1 MKHSLK
7 KLARIEA
14 LEARIAPAVIA
25 EIPLAFSDN
34 ALGGVSGGDLAG
46 SNVSSAGDVNGDGY
60 ADFLVSAHEADGG
73 GNNRGAVYVVFG
85 KPDGFFP
92 NNHLASL
99 GGGIGFK
106 ITGGADGDLAGF
118 SAAAAGDVNDDGF
131 SDIIVGAHMADG
143 AGTNRG
149 AAYLFYGHSGNF
161 NAELSIA
168 ANAGTKFAGLAN
180 DDAVGFS
187 VSGGA
192 DFNQDGIDDLVIGA
206 PFANEGGTDRGAA
219 YVVFGKKSSFGF
231 NFDLASLNGTNG
243 FKLTGLSDGDQFGSS
258 VGFLEYPNYFGSALI
273 AGAIGA
279 DEGGT
284 NRGAAYVMHSRQ
296 TSVPHV
302 VVSQLSSGFGFKLS
316 GAADG
321 DGTGVSVSDAG
332 DVNGDGLTDM
342 IIGAQLNDFAGTN
355 SGTAY
360 VVFGSGEF
368 SFPNIALGSLNGT
381 NGFKI
386 TGAANNELAGFSAK
400 KAGDVNGDGLSDI
413 IVGASGAGGGAGAA
427 YVVFGKSNGL
437 SQTVPLSGIN
447 GTNGFK
453 VSGFS
458 GIGAGTSVSGAG
470 DVDGDGF
477 ADIIVGAPYYDAGG
491 TDKGAAYLIKGFGT
505 AEVDISTSGKSATF
519 TDWDGDI
526 VTVKTTKGSFAASQ
540 FKLSSP
546 NPLTGG
552 SHLVFADFVN
562 SDLAG
567 AAISITSKSAASGG
581 DGLVNVGT
589 IDATGLALAQVIVDG
604 NVRKIDATSVA
615 TISTYSFGL
624 VNGEEISGE
633 VRKSR
638 FTGNIGKLTVKTDWN
653 YASLEAAAIGTFK
666 IGGNITEP
674 SINADSIVS
683 FLVGGDFDGTGSDYN
698 LNAGKIGAI
707 AIGGTIGKNSFINVG
722 GHAGKITV
730 GGSWSGTFFGGTVG
744 PIVVKGSLDSLLL
757 RVNGIPNPGTAA
769 KAVALKSLTVGG
781 SVLNAN
787 IGGGSHITPD
797 ASLGPV
803 LVKGQW
809 VASSIFAGITE
820 GNDNIL
826 GTADDTLFPNHSSSI
841 VSKIAS
847 ITILGAVSG
856 NVGFDFGLSA
866 FGFVA
871 EEIGYLKIGKSI
883 VPLQKGPRNDAV
895 TRFLGT
901 TIDVR
906 VREVAA

>member
-1 MKHSLK
+1 MKYSSK
-7 KLARIEA
+7 PTARIEA

-34 ALGGVSGGDLAG
+34 ALGGVSAGDLAG

-60 ADFLVSAHEADGG
+60 ADFLVSAHEADEGG
-73 GNNRGAVYVVFG
+73 TNRGAVYVVFG
-85 KPDGFFP
+85 KRDGFFP
-92 NNHLASL
+92 GNHLASL
-99 GGGIGFK
+99 GGGVGFK

-118 SAAAAGDVNDDGF
+118 SAAAAGDVNDDGY

-143 AGTNRG
+143 SGTNRG
-149 AAYLFYGHSGNF
+149 AAHLIYGHDGNF
-161 NAELSIA
+161 SAELSLA
-168 ANAGTKFAGLAN
+168 TNVGTKFVGLAN
-180 DDAVGFS
+180 DDAAGFS

-192 DFNQDGIDDLVIGA
+192 DFNQDGIDDIIIGA
-206 PFANEGGTDRGAA
+206 PFANEGGTDRGAV
-219 YVVFGKKSSFGF
+219 YVVFGKKNSLNLS
-231 NFDLASLNGTNG
+231 FDLASLNGTNG
-243 FKLTGLSDGDQFGSS
+243 FKLTGLSDGDQLGSS
-258 VGFLEYPNYFGSALI
+258 VGFLEAPNFFGSSLI

-284 NRGAAYVMHSRQ
+284 NRGAAYVMLSRQ
-296 TSVPHV
+296 TTVPHV

-342 IIGAQLNDFAGTN
+342 IVGAQLNDSAGAN
-355 SGTAY
+355 NGSAY
-360 VVFGSGEF
+360 VVFGSGES
-368 SFPNIALGSLNGT
+368 SFPTIALGSLNGT

-427 YVVFGKSNGL
+427 YVVFGKSNGFSPTL
-437 SQTVPLSGIN
+437 PLSGIN

-453 VSGFS
+453 VTGFS

-477 ADIIVGAPYYDAGG
+477 ADIIVGAPYNNAGG
-491 TDKGAAYLIKGFGT
+491 ANKGSAYLIKGFGT
-505 AEVDISTSGKSATF
+505 AEVDVATSGKSATF

-526 VTVKTTKGSFAASQ
+526 VTLKTTKGAFNASQ

-567 AAISITSKSAASGG
+567 AAISFTSKVSSSGG

-589 IDATGLALAQVIVDG
+589 IDARGLALAQVIVDG

-615 TISTYSFGL
+615 TISVYSLGL
-624 VNGEEISGE
+624 VNGEEINGE

-653 YASLEAAAIGTFK
+653 FAGLEAAAIGTFK
-666 IGGNITEP
+666 IGGNVTEP
-674 SINADSIVS
+674 SINAASIGS
-683 FLVGGDFDGTGSDYN
+683 FLVGGDFDGTGADYN
-698 LNAGKIGAI
+698 LITGKVGTI
-707 AIGGTIGKNSFINVG
+707 AIGGTIGKNSFIDVG

-730 GGSWSGTFFGGTVG
+730 GGSWSGLFFGGTVG

-757 RVNGIPNPGTAA
+757 RLNGDPSTAA

-781 SVLNAN
+781 SVLNTS
-787 IGGGSHITPD
+787 IGGGSNFAPD

-809 VASSIFAGITE
+809 VASSIFAGISS
-820 GNDNIL
+820 GNDDIL
-826 GTADDTLFPNHSSSI
+826 GTADDTLIPGHSSSI

-856 NVGFDFGLSA
+856 NVGFDFGFSA
-866 FGFVA
+866 YGFVA
-871 EEIGYLKIGKSI
+871 EEIGSLKLGKSS

-901 TIDVR
+901 TSDVR
-906 VREVAA
+906 VREVSV